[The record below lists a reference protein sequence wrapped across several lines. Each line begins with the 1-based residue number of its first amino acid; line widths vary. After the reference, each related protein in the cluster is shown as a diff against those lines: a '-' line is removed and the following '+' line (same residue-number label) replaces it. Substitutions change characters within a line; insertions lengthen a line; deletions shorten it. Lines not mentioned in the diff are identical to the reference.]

1 MKYYGMKRRDDRAVS
16 EAIGFIIIFSL
27 VIVGIGL
34 VTLYGYPVLIKQQT
48 TADEKNMEQTMITIQ
63 NDVNLLCFGNTP
75 YKNTALRVSSGTLT
89 VYNQA
94 DSPGSFTLLYGPATG
109 TPASPFTGTPL
120 DNPVKTGELRY
131 EANEGLGVISYENG
145 AVMGRRTLYAG
156 SYMIATPRWFVDVN
170 PNTGARTLVL
180 FIVNLDSASTLSLA
194 GIGNLELERTD
205 EVYVLDVTGETLGY
219 GLGSLHAVSVEY
231 NPPAGTSSNQNAW
244 NTYALGIDD
253 ASTQSGNTIK
263 YDNLDRTIIKVYNV
277 TVRSL

>member
-1 MKYYGMKRRDDRAVS
+1 MIYYGMKRRDDRAVS

-34 VTLYGYPVLIKQQT
+34 VSLYGYPVLLKQQT

-75 YKNTALRVSSGTLT
+75 YKNTALRVSSGSLT

-94 DSPGSFTLLYGPATG
+94 DSPGFFTILYGPDG
-109 TPASPFTGTPL
+109 GIPASPFTGTPL
-120 DNPVKTGELRY
+120 DNQVKTGELRY
-131 EANEGLGVISYENG
+131 EANEGMGVISYENG
-145 AVMGRRTLYAG
+145 AVMGRRTLYEG

-170 PNTGARTLVL
+170 PTTSARTLVL
-180 FIVNLDSASTLSLA
+180 FITNIDSASTLSLA

-205 EVYVLDVTGETLGY
+205 EVYVLDVTATELGLP
-219 GLGSLHAVSVEY
+219 GPLHSISVEY
-231 NPPAGTSSNQNAW
+231 NPPDPTSSNLKAW

-253 ASTQSGNTIK
+253 AATEISPNTIR